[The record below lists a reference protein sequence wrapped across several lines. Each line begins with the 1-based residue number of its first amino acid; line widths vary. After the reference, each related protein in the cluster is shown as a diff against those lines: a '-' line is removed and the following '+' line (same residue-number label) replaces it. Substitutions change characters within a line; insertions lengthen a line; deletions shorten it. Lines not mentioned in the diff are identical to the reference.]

1 MEYQN
6 ILIVDDSSTSRMIIQ
21 RCFEIAGFVSA
32 RFTSAENGVEALSEL
47 QKNHS
52 IDLILTD
59 LNMPRMDG
67 VNFVRK
73 TRSLCPGF
81 SIPVIV
87 ISSTTD
93 SAVEK
98 ELYDAGVKAVIKKPI
113 SPDKVVKAMGG
124 LL

>member
-1 MEYQN
+1 
-6 ILIVDDSSTSRMIIQ
+6 
-21 RCFEIAGFVSA
+21 
-32 RFTSAENGVEALSEL
+32 
-47 QKNHS
+47 
-52 IDLILTD
+52 
-59 LNMPRMDG
+59 MDG